1 MLGMTTTARLK
12 YVTTD
17 VSEGITR
24 YYLRLPG
31 EKTKARL
38 PGQPGEEIFMEAYWA
53 GLKKL
58 PQPRRS
64 DGTLAKA
71 DAKGTLSWLVDEYFR
86 SAAFKG
92 LAEATQGARRNILK
106 VVLSTAGNERV
117 VDITEDVIR
126 AARDRR
132 ASTPAAANT
141 FLKAMSHL
149 FTFAIEYKHA
159 KKNPV
164 LAVERVKHKSE
175 GHHTWSEAE
184 INRFLEAYPLGTM
197 AHLCMCIMLYT
208 GVRVSDAAVM
218 GRQHVHKGYLSFR
231 AQKNKVVVDMP
242 VAPELQAAIEAV
254 RVSRKGHMHFLINE
268 WDKPFSVKGLGQR
281 MRKWCDTIGLNH
293 CSSHGIRKA
302 GATIAADNGASE
314 HELMATFG
322 WESPKQA
329 ALYTKKA
336 NRRRLAGSGAAK
348 ITLSKNETAN
358 KIVPPSEWVETRR
371 DNEAENRKEI
381 SA

>member
-1 MLGMTTTARLK
+1 MAGMTTVRLK

-17 VSEGITR
+17 ISEGVTR

-31 EKTKARL
+31 EKKVRL
-38 PGQPGEEIFMEAYWA
+38 PGRPGDDVFMEAYQA
-53 GLKKL
+53 GRRKQPL
-58 PQPRRS
+58 PRRP
-64 DGTLAKA
+64 DGTLPKSEE
-71 DAKGTLSWLVDEYFR
+71 GGSLRWLVDEYER

-92 LAEATQGARRNILK
+92 LAQATQDARRNILK
-106 VVLSTAGNERV
+106 NVVASAGDERIA
-117 VDITEDVIR
+117 DITEEVIR
-126 AARDRR
+126 AGRDRR
-132 ASTPAAANT
+132 AATPAAANT

-149 FTFAIEYKHA
+149 FTFAVEYKHTR
-159 KKNPV
+159 KNPV
-164 LAVERVKHKSE
+164 LGVIRVKHRSE
-175 GHHTWSEAE
+175 GHHTWSAAE
-184 INRFLEAYPLGTM
+184 IDRFLAAYPLGTM
-197 AHLCMCIMLYT
+197 AHLCMSIMLYT

-218 GRQHVHKGYLSFR
+218 GRQHVHNGWLSFR
-231 AQKNKVVVDMP
+231 AMKNRVEVDMP

-254 RVSRKGHMHFLINE
+254 RISRKGHMHFLINE
-268 WDKPFSVKGLGQR
+268 WDKPFTVKGLGQR
-281 MRKWCDTIGLNH
+281 MRKWCDAIDLNH
-293 CSSHGIRKA
+293 CSSHGLRKA

-348 ITLSKNETAN
+348 ITLPKGETAN
-358 KIVPPSEWVETRR
+358 EIVPPETTVEKSR
-371 DNEAENRKEI
+371 DKTGKKRKEI

>member
-1 MLGMTTTARLK
+1 MDGMTTVRLK

-17 VSEGITR
+17 ISEGVTR

-31 EKTKARL
+31 EKKVRL
-38 PGQPGEEIFMEAYWA
+38 PGRPGDDIFMEAYQA
-53 GLKKL
+53 GRKKQPL
-58 PQPRRS
+58 PRRP
-64 DGTLAKA
+64 DGTLPKA
-71 DAKGTLSWLVDEYFR
+71 EEGGTLRWLVDEYER

-92 LAEATQGARRNILK
+92 LAQATQGARRNILK
-106 VVLSTAGNERV
+106 NVVASAGDERIA
-117 VDITEDVIR
+117 DITEEVIR
-126 AARDRR
+126 ASRDRR
-132 ASTPAAANT
+132 AATPAAANT

-149 FTFAIEYKHA
+149 FAFAVEYKHA
-159 KKNPV
+159 RKNPV
-164 LAVERVKHKSE
+164 LCVTRVKHKSE
-175 GHHTWSEAE
+175 GHHTWSAAE
-184 INRFLEAYPLGTM
+184 IDRFLAAYPLGTM
-197 AHLCMCIMLYT
+197 AHLCMSIMLYT

-218 GRQHVHKGYLSFR
+218 GRQHVHNGWISFR
-231 AQKNKVVVDMP
+231 AVKNRVEVDMP

-254 RVSRKGHMHFLINE
+254 RISRKGHMHFLINE
-268 WDKPFSVKGLGQR
+268 WDKPFTVKGLGQR
-281 MRKWCDTIGLNH
+281 MRKWCDAIGLNH
-293 CSSHGIRKA
+293 CSSHGLRKA

-348 ITLSKNETAN
+348 ITLSKGETAN
-358 KIVPPSEWVETRR
+358 EIVPPKTGVDDQR
-371 DNEAENRKEI
+371 DKSGKKRKEI